1 MYLNVFFLHILA
13 CEDDCFAR
21 KTKENVSRMSS
32 SFCAF
37 WHERTIVLC
46 EKQKKKERFDFSREA
61 KRERCG
67 WRGAW
72 GRLGDSSGLRKLHTW
87 PQRHRHPR
95 SRLSA
100 LSCSAPADII
110 HHQWR
115 SFPSM
120 ILRGSQLKDI
130 WPIMLLIRTE
140 ITEDS
145 NLPIPSFYSGSMD
158 SARSTVLHRWS

>member
-1 MYLNVFFLHILA
+1 MLGRNREKNMYLNVFFLHILA

-87 PQRHRHPR
+87 PQRHRHPSITAVR
-95 SRLSA
+95 FVLLRAGRHHPPSVAIISLNDSPGLAVERYL
-100 LSCSAPADII
+100 AD
-110 HHQWR
+110 HAA
-115 SFPSM
+115 
-120 ILRGSQLKDI
+120 D
-130 WPIMLLIRTE
+130 T
-140 ITEDS
+140 
-145 NLPIPSFYSGSMD
+145 
-158 SARSTVLHRWS
+158 HRDYRR